1 MLAKFCIDPDATDD
15 WFGGLRNQNS
25 ELVMVPIP
33 VRKTDG
39 YR

>member
-1 MLAKFCIDPDATDD
+1 MITKICIDPDTTDD
-15 WFGGLRNQNS
+15 WFGGLRSQNP